1 MPKILSYND
10 QSVTEAAT
18 IISRGGIL
26 AFPTETVYGLGA
38 NALDGQAV
46 AKIFEA
52 KERPNFNP
60 LIVHFSDRSIVE
72 HYVEMNETA
81 RQLASH
87 FWPGALTLV
96 LPLKPDTGISDLCT
110 AGLKTLAV
118 RVPAHRTAQA
128 LLKAAAVPIAA
139 PSANLSGTISP
150 TSPLHVIKSLGDRVS
165 HILADGFA
173 DVGLESTILDVTGK
187 TPVLLRPGSITI
199 EQIETDLGIQIRKTP
214 DDAIKNDETPSAP
227 GQLSK
232 HYAPSIP
239 VRMNAVDVEEGEAL
253 LAFGSTRF
261 MSLRGGGHVSLLSQ
275 DAARNLSEEGDLYE
289 AASNLFKMLHDL
301 DQDKFKAIAV
311 MPIPQNGVGHAI
323 NDRLRRAAK
332 K

>member
-1 MPKILSYND
+1 M
-10 QSVTEAAT
+10 
-18 IISRGGIL
+18 

-46 AKIFEA
+46 AKIFDA

-150 TSPLHVIKSLGDRVS
+150 TSPL
-165 HILADGFA
+165 
-173 DVGLESTILDVTGK
+173 
-187 TPVLLRPGSITI
+187 
-199 EQIETDLGIQIRKTP
+199 
-214 DDAIKNDETPSAP
+214 
-227 GQLSK
+227 
-232 HYAPSIP
+232 
-239 VRMNAVDVEEGEAL
+239 M
-253 LAFGSTRF
+253 
-261 MSLRGGGHVSLLSQ
+261 
-275 DAARNLSEEGDLYE
+275 
-289 AASNLFKMLHDL
+289 
-301 DQDKFKAIAV
+301 
-311 MPIPQNGVGHAI
+311 
-323 NDRLRRAAK
+323 
-332 K
+332 

>member
-52 KERPNFNP
+52 KDRPDFNP

-110 AGLKTLAV
+110 AGSSEE
-118 RVPAHRTAQA
+118 
-128 LLKAAAVPIAA
+128 KA
-139 PSANLSGTISP
+139 
-150 TSPLHVIKSLGDRVS
+150 TSPEKKDRFTCSADRKSV
-165 HILADGFA
+165 
-173 DVGLESTILDVTGK
+173 V
-187 TPVLLRPGSITI
+187 
-199 EQIETDLGIQIRKTP
+199 
-214 DDAIKNDETPSAP
+214 
-227 GQLSK
+227 
-232 HYAPSIP
+232 
-239 VRMNAVDVEEGEAL
+239 
-253 LAFGSTRF
+253 
-261 MSLRGGGHVSLLSQ
+261 
-275 DAARNLSEEGDLYE
+275 
-289 AASNLFKMLHDL
+289 
-301 DQDKFKAIAV
+301 
-311 MPIPQNGVGHAI
+311 
-323 NDRLRRAAK
+323 
-332 K
+332 

>member
-1 MPKILSYND
+1 M
-10 QSVTEAAT
+10 
-18 IISRGGIL
+18 

-214 DDAIKNDETPSAP
+214 DDTIENDETPSAP

-301 DQDKFKAIAV
+301 DQDNFKAIAV